1 MTLTRY
7 TAEVDE
13 VDFFEAM
20 EMAVNVEKEVD
31 VLKESVVAAVVV
43 EV

>member
-13 VDFFEAM
+13 VNFFETM